1 MQKNHQQE
9 QAIHRAS
16 MARAASLAFYALLSL
31 FPLLIVIIVAF
42 SFVAEPEWATDR
54 AINLLGQF
62 LPEGEAGVEAT
73 MADAIAQ
80 RGRVGVLSFV
90 VLLVTGRRILGGL
103 SKGLNHVSDVNVLD
117 ETVKRE
123 AAVEIALF
131 VGLVGLAL
139 LAFSSDFIVEVLWSA
154 AWKLPGPDAVL
165 VEVTMMMPG
174 TSCVVDVIENFAL
187 VFEAPA
193 EMVAS

>member
-9 QAIHRAS
+9 QAIRRAS
-16 MARAASLAFYALLSL
+16 MTRRRQVVVQSVRDLWASNVMKWAASLAFYALLSL

-42 SFVAEPEWATDR
+42 SFVAEPEWAAER
-54 AINLLGQF
+54 AINLLDQF
-62 LPEGEAGVEAT
+62 LPEGEAGVEAIID
-73 MADAIAQ
+73 DAIAQ

-123 AAVEIALF
+123 AAVEIALC

-139 LAFSSDFIVEVLWSA
+139 LAFLSDFIVEVLWSA
-154 AWKLPGPDAVL
+154 A
-165 VEVTMMMPG
+165 
-174 TSCVVDVIENFAL
+174 
-187 VFEAPA
+187 
-193 EMVAS
+193 